1 MSEHLQRFGVCVV
14 WMVEAWHMLDH
25 THFHGEMVVV
35 VWVVQHA
42 EACSTPRPQGH
53 LCFFCTTSRF
63 YTPAT
68 CLDVLVVRIQVF
80 GVFFTL

>member
-42 EACSTPRPQGH
+42 
-53 LCFFCTTSRF
+53 
-63 YTPAT
+63 
-68 CLDVLVVRIQVF
+68 DVLVVRIQVF